1 MRLTIFEIQSILE
14 TFHKVFQSGKVY
26 LFGSRLDDNQKGG
39 DIDLY
44 LDVENNNN
52 LNSKKINFLT
62 QLEQKIGEQKIDVV
76 FKKDSSRPIE
86 KEAQKGVEL
95 NLQVIKLEKYFEQCD
110 NHIQRMEAAY
120 ANVKKVLPLSHHQ
133 YAKLDDEMVKNI
145 DQFLFRFSKLQDTIG
160 DKIFKTILFQYN
172 PEFEKLTFIDFL
184 HELEKKEILVSA
196 NDWQILRKARNN
208 IAHQYD
214 DEPEEMSQAI
224 NEIFAQFD
232 TIKEIFFNLKNKY
245 YMGNI
250 K

>member
-1 MRLTIFEIQSILE
+1 MRLTVFEIQSIIE
-14 TFHKVFQSGKVY
+14 TFHEVFQSGKVY
-26 LFGSRLDDNQKGG
+26 LFGSRLDNNQKGG

-95 NLQVIKLEKYFEQCD
+95 NLQVIKLEKYFKQCD
-110 NHIQRMEAAY
+110 KHIQRMEAAY

-133 YAKLDDEMVKNI
+133 YANLDDEIVRNI

-160 DKIFKTILFQYN
+160 DKIFKTVLEQYN

-184 HELEKKEILVSA
+184 HELEKREIIASA
-196 NDWQILRKARNN
+196 NDWQILRKVRNN

-224 NEIFAQFD
+224 NDIFAQFE
-232 TIKEIFFNLKNKY
+232 TIKQIFINIKNKS
-245 YMGNI
+245 NI
-250 K
+250 QREK